1 MTTLNW
7 YQTDSEEN
15 YSTYNVGKLNYQ
27 KDEIQYKFNSMD
39 YRCDEFTETSEL
51 PILFMG
57 CSYTEGVGLPIN
69 EVWAHHLHK
78 KIIEVSNKNIP
89 FWSIAKGGTS
99 IDYASRRFFEL
110 GHTLKP
116 KYAFYLLSGI
126 SRREY
131 CFETE
136 KVSVWFPKST
146 RFYKKSDSFTLMT
159 NIFADAEF
167 AIHQAYRSAML
178 LEATAKLSDTKIII
192 FDLPMDGIADDRKIK
207 LFEKFEN
214 IEYVPLPDKDKR
226 TTVEIVPN
234 HIKNRPLRARDT
246 EHPGAQWQYNLYD
259 WIWQYIQ
266 QKGIDK
272 KLIE

>member
-15 YSTYNVGKLNYQ
+15 YSTYNIGKLNYQ

-57 CSYTEGVGLPIN
+57 CSYTEGVGLPLN

-78 KIIEVSNKNIP
+78 KIVEVTNKNIP

-110 GHTLKP
+110 GYKLKP

-136 KVSVWFPKST
+136 NISVWFPKST
-146 RFYKKSDSFTLMT
+146 RFYKKSDSFNLMT
-159 NIFADAEF
+159 NIFADTEF

-178 LEATAKLSDTKIII
+178 LEATAKLSNTKIII
-192 FDLPMDGIADDRKIK
+192 FDLPMDGIIDDRKIK
-207 LFEKFEN
+207 LFKKFEN

-226 TTVEIVPN
+226 KIVEIVPN
-234 HIKNRPLRARDT
+234 HIKNRPMRARDT
-246 EHPGAQWQYNLYD
+246 VHPGAQWQYNLYD
-259 WIWQYIQ
+259 WIWQYMQ